1 VQHDKPLV
9 GYGVVMP
16 MTCYTHLSAAEQETL
31 SLDRPTAICCDGQ
44 GIVASPQ
51 DDEQH

>member
-1 VQHDKPLV
+1 M

-31 SLDRPTAICCDGQ
+31 SLDRPTAIRGDGQ
-44 GIVASPQ
+44 GIVGSPE